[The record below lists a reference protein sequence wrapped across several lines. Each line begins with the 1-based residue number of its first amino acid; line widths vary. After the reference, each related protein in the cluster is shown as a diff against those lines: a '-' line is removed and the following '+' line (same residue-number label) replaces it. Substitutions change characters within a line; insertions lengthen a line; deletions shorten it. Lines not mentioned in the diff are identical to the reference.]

1 MTYRLRNTED
11 TPAQPCI
18 ASFDGRFVH
27 REFPVLIARV
37 KQIKNRDAGEI
48 VRVRAA

>member
-37 KQIKNRDAGEI
+37 KQAKRMREKWGRNNA
-48 VRVRAA
+48 

>member
-1 MTYRLRNTED
+1 MTHPDPIIIET
-11 TPAQPCI
+11 AH
-18 ASFDGRFVH
+18 GRFVH

-48 VRVRAA
+48 VRVARRAA